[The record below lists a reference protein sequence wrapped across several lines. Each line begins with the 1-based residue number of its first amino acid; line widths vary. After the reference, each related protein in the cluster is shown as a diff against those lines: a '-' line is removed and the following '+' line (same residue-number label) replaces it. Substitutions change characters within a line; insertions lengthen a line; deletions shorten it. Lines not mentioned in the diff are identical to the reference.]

1 MTDDLMTIDETVEY
15 LHGVF
20 NKNALA
26 QMRFKGE
33 GPKFL
38 KPTPRTVLYRRSVVD
53 EWLNASERTI
63 TGVAA

>member
-1 MTDDLMTIDETVEY
+1 MTIDETVEY